1 MMRESSFCATGERQL
16 AAYLEKRLSVR
27 ESESFA
33 AHVEGCETCKGEI
46 ELWEKL
52 GKLPAAMPSAYFRQ
66 DFEVM
71 LTREAKALRSAE
83 LSGEGIS
90 KGVWWK
96 QPALGWA
103 AAAIFAI
110 GGFFS
115 GTFLGGVKPKS
126 EMGELREELR
136 SMRSMMAMSLLRQQS
151 AVERLRGV
159 NYSVRLDNP
168 DDEVVGALL
177 QTLRGDSS
185 VDVRLAATDALRK
198 YSSRPKVRQAMVE
211 ALPMQDS
218 PLMQLA
224 LIDVMVEFR
233 ERRATPN
240 FEKLAR
246 QESIDPTVKLRLDQ
260 AIEELKV
267 Q

>member
-1 MMRESSFCATGERQL
+1 M
-16 AAYLEKRLSVR
+16 
-27 ESESFA
+27 
-33 AHVEGCETCKGEI
+33 
-46 ELWEKL
+46 
-52 GKLPAAMPSAYFRQ
+52 
-66 DFEVM
+66 
-71 LTREAKALRSAE
+71 
-83 LSGEGIS
+83 
-90 KGVWWK
+90 
-96 QPALGWA
+96 
-103 AAAIFAI
+103 
-110 GGFFS
+110 
-115 GTFLGGVKPKS
+115 
-126 EMGELREELR
+126 
-136 SMRSMMAMSLLRQQS
+136 
-151 AVERLRGV
+151 
-159 NYSVRLDNP
+159 NYSVRLDKP

-198 YSSRPKVRQAMVE
+198 YSSRPKVRQSMVD

-240 FEKLAR
+240 FERLAR